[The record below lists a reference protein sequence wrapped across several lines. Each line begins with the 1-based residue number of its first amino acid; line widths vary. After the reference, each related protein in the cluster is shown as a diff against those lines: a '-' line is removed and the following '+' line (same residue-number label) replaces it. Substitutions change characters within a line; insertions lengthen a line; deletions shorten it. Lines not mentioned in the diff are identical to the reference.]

1 MKNKDKLP
9 GQYEEFISDLEY
21 EIANLVRQKI
31 LEAHDENGDGLKFI
45 PDGNDLDY
53 AINRNLIT
61 QQYNPTNKGNSNVEN
76 LLRAIDGQHLY

>member
-9 GQYEEFISDLEY
+9 GQYEEFVSELEY

-53 AINRNLIT
+53 AINRNL
-61 QQYNPTNKGNSNVEN
+61 YDNVET
-76 LLRAIDGQHLY
+76 LLREIDGQHLY